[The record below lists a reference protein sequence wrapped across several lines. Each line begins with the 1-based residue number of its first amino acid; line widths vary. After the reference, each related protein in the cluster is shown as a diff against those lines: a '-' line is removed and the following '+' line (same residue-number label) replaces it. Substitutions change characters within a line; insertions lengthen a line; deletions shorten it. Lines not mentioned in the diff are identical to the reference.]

1 MRTAALNDGELILVR
16 PMTEADEGLLEAA
29 FARMSDDAR
38 YKRFL
43 NAKPTL
49 SHAEAHYMCCV
60 DHHDHEAYCAID
72 PKSGDLVAEARFI
85 RCGDRQGVAEFAI
98 TVADDWQGRGLGTIL
113 LARLVE
119 RAREEGISRF
129 YVMMLAANHE
139 MLGLMHHLG
148 PLCVLGMEAGAMQAE
163 ARIDV
168 PCPSEA
174 PPEGPIERTGEL
186 ATRTS

>member
-1 MRTAALNDGELILVR
+1 MRTAALHDGELILVR
-16 PMTEADEGLLEAA
+16 PMEEADEGLLGAA
-29 FARMSDDAR
+29 FALLSDDAR

-43 NAKPTL
+43 TPKPVL
-49 SHAEAHYMCCV
+49 SHSEAHYMCCV

-85 RCGDRQGVAEFAI
+85 RCVDRPQVAEFAI
-98 TVADDWQGRGLGTIL
+98 TVADAWQGRGLGTIL

-119 RAREEGISRF
+119 RAREEGIDRF
-129 YVMMLAANHE
+129 YVLMLASNTE
-139 MLGLMHHLG
+139 MLSLMHQLG

-163 ARIDV
+163 ARIDL

-174 PPEGPIERTGEL
+174 PPEAPSARTGEL
-186 ATRTS
+186 ATPTS

>member
-1 MRTAALNDGELILVR
+1 VRTAALHDGELILVR

-29 FARMSDDAR
+29 FASLSEDAR

-43 NAKPTL
+43 TPKPVL

-72 PKSGDLVAEARFI
+72 PGSGDLVAEARYI
-85 RCGDRQGVAEFAI
+85 RCTDRPGVAEFAI
-98 TVADDWQGRGLGTIL
+98 TVADAWQGRGLGTIL

-119 RAREEGISRF
+119 RAREEGIDRF
-129 YVMMLAANHE
+129 YVLMLASNHE

-148 PLCVLGMEAGAMQAE
+148 PLCVLGMDSGAMQAE
-163 ARIDV
+163 ARIDD

-174 PPEGPIERTGEL
+174 QPAAPIERTGEL
-186 ATRTS
+186 ATQTS